1 MTWQSPIL
9 NGLVRM
15 QGGLGSSIRTGSFLW
30 SANWSEHLIESKGLE
45 KILWLQGDRT
55 ARNDEVTFVCS
66 GGGSGVREKQ
76 IKVRNSDWDEWT
88 LGEALVP

>member
-45 KILWLQGDRT
+45 KIL
-55 ARNDEVTFVCS
+55 
-66 GGGSGVREKQ
+66 
-76 IKVRNSDWDEWT
+76 
-88 LGEALVP
+88 